1 MKTLINIAHV
11 VSALGA
17 LGFIFMALW
26 TAWYTPAW
34 GLLEFLAMAF
44 ALAAVAGI
52 CKELSK

>member
-17 LGFIFMALW
+17 LSFIFVAFW
-26 TAWYTPAW
+26 TAWYTPTW

-44 ALAAVAGI
+44 ALAAVAGV